1 MFKARLA
8 ADPLDHEARLGLVTW
23 YRGVGH
29 GDQAGRYAIAVDGLA
44 TRDEIRQYSSLLRGL
59 GADDER
65 MRELSRLP
73 EDPAVEARV
82 SEMLTSVLAPTPT
95 RFADIVD
102 TIAAIAWVICGLL
115 IVITLITT
123 FVVTLRGDPSAPEI
137 ASMWS
142 AITLLSAAAAAGFG
156 ALGLATGRSPI
167 AATVFAVVCVLAA
180 WGALALLPLA

>member
-1 MFKARLA
+1 MFKACLA

-23 YRGVGH
+23 YRGEGH

-73 EDPAVEARV
+73 KDPAVEARV
-82 SEMLTSVLAPTPT
+82 SEVLTSVLAPTPT
-95 RFADIVD
+95 RFSDIVD
-102 TIAAIAWVICGLL
+102 SIATIAWVICGIS

-123 FVVTLRGDPSAPEI
+123 FVVTLRGEPSAPEV
-137 ASMWS
+137 ASTWT
-142 AITLLSAAAAAGFG
+142 AITLLSATVAAGL
-156 ALGLATGRSPI
+156 AAIGLATARSPI
-167 AATVFAVVCVLAA
+167 AATVFAVVCALAA